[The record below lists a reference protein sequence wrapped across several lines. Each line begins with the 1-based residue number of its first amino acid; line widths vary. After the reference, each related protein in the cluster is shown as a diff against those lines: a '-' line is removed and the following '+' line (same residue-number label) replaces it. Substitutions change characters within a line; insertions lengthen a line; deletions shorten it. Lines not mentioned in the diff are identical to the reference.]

1 MPKEK
6 KLRKAIKK
14 YIKETGKNIAAPKM
28 KGSPYKM
35 YGKTSSPLE
44 GGSPLAKYGCSK
56 RHSPLKQE
64 PEKTSKDLKSTK
76 ILKAVGG
83 EEAMAKAY
91 TKQTGSTLYSGPLYE
106 AFKNK
111 YAQDRF
117 GNV

>member
-1 MPKEK
+1 
-6 KLRKAIKK
+6 
-14 YIKETGKNIAAPKM
+14 M
-28 KGSPYKM
+28 K
-35 YGKTSSPLE
+35 SPLNY
-44 GGSPLAKYGCSK
+44 GGKSAMMKTG
-56 RHSPLKQE
+56 E
-64 PEKTSKDLKSTK
+64 PEKTSKDLESTK

>member
-1 MPKEK
+1 MAYKQKSEDISG
-6 KLRKAIKK
+6 LMM
-14 YIKETGKNIAAPKM
+14 KM
-28 KGSPYKM
+28 K
-35 YGKTSSPLE
+35 SPLNY
-44 GGSPLAKYGCSK
+44 GGKSAMMKTG
-56 RHSPLKQE
+56 E

-83 EEAMAKAY
+83 EEARAKAY

>member
-1 MPKEK
+1 MAYKQK
-6 KLRKAIKK
+6 SKDISGLMM
-14 YIKETGKNIAAPKM
+14 KM
-28 KGSPYKM
+28 K
-35 YGKTSSPLE
+35 SPLNY
-44 GGSPLAKYGCSK
+44 GGKSAMMKTGD
-56 RHSPLKQE
+56 

-117 GNV
+117 GDV

>member
-1 MPKEK
+1 MAYKQKSEDISG
-6 KLRKAIKK
+6 LMM
-14 YIKETGKNIAAPKM
+14 KM
-28 KGSPYKM
+28 K
-35 YGKTSSPLE
+35 SPLNY
-44 GGSPLAKYGCSK
+44 GGKSAMMKTGD
-56 RHSPLKQE
+56 

>member
-1 MPKEK
+1 MAYKQKSEDISGLMMKMKSPLNYGGKSAMMKTGET
-6 KLRKAIKK
+6 
-14 YIKETGKNIAAPKM
+14 KETK
-28 KGSPYKM
+28 
-35 YGKTSSPLE
+35 
-44 GGSPLAKYGCSK
+44 
-56 RHSPLKQE
+56 
-64 PEKTSKDLKSTK
+64 KTSKDLKTKTTSKDLESSK